1 MASKRLKELKDIHDL
16 EDKSRVE
23 VISKE
28 DLLEVIN
35 HLTKVE
41 SEIKTHK
48 KKDKEE
54 KDPLN
59 VEIEK
64 LKLDNIES
72 EKCIKL
78 KESIYFG
85 RY

>member
-1 MASKRLKELKDIHDL
+1 M
-16 EDKSRVE
+16 
-23 VISKE
+23 
-28 DLLEVIN
+28 
-35 HLTKVE
+35 
-41 SEIKTHK
+41 KTHK